1 MKLPQRLDSVAG
13 QFEGRTPEEAVRMA
27 RAEFGSDAPVRCW
40 KTRTGGVLGFFA
52 REAFVAG
59 ITPPAGAIKAVKTPR
74 AARELTE
81 TEAPEEL
88 PAKPRLAPPIP
99 DRESLS
105 LLVEGTNDE
114 LTLGSAPVPAAVF
127 SEVLAEAQAAV
138 NGADVGAHLQ
148 WPPSQNALT
157 ALASPERIGGL
168 NESLASIGVP
178 PSYRPQESEATLDG
192 LARVLATLPTAPT
205 APIDGGSV
213 LVVVGARRDAQAA
226 AQTLL
231 AQLGLAPS
239 DLLTVDRTD
248 VGRQKVARRR
258 SSNKVTVVVV
268 EASLR
273 SRDLAVAA
281 SWIEQV
287 APDYVLGAVAATAKR
302 ADVEQWRARVGRLD
316 ALALSRLGY
325 TASPGELMGL
335 LPIAFLDGEAAS
347 TVRWVLT
354 LLRTTLARQQ

>member
-1 MKLPQRLDSVAG
+1 
-13 QFEGRTPEEAVRMA
+13 MA

-74 AARELTE
+74 PPRALREAE
-81 TEAPEEL
+81 AVEAPPGQPE
-88 PAKPRLAPPIP
+88 LAPATP

-114 LTLGSAPVPAAVF
+114 LTIGSAPVPAAVF

-138 NGADVGAHLQ
+138 SGADVGAHPQ
-148 WPPSQNALT
+148 WSPPRNALT
-157 ALASPERIGGL
+157 ALTGPERIEGL
-168 NESLASIGVP
+168 NDSLASIGVP
-178 PSYRPQESEATLDG
+178 RSYRPKETEATLDG
-192 LARVLATLPTAPT
+192 LARVLATLPVAPT
-205 APIDGGSV
+205 APTCGGSV
-213 LVVVGARRDAQAA
+213 IVVVGAAREAQAA
-226 AQTLL
+226 ARDLQ

-248 VGRQKVARRR
+248 AGRQKVARRR
-258 SSNKVTVVVV
+258 ASNRVTVLVV

-287 APDYVLGAVAATAKR
+287 TPDYVLGAVAATAKR
-302 ADVEQWRARVGRLD
+302 ADVDHWRARVGRLD
-316 ALALSRLGY
+316 ALALSRLGH

-335 LPIAFLDGEAAS
+335 LPIAFLDGEEAS
-347 TVRWVLT
+347 TLRWVLT
-354 LLRTTLARQQ
+354 LLRTTLERPQ

>member
-1 MKLPQRLDSVAG
+1 M
-13 QFEGRTPEEAVRMA
+13 
-27 RAEFGSDAPVRCW
+27 
-40 KTRTGGVLGFFA
+40 
-52 REAFVAG
+52 
-59 ITPPAGAIKAVKTPR
+59 
-74 AARELTE
+74 
-81 TEAPEEL
+81 
-88 PAKPRLAPPIP
+88 P

-105 LLVEGTNDE
+105 LLVEGTSDE

-138 NGADVGAHLQ
+138 NGADVGAHPQ
-148 WPPSQNALT
+148 WPPAQNVLT
-157 ALASPERIGGL
+157 VLAGPERIEGL

-178 PSYRPQESEATLDG
+178 LPYPPKESEATLDG
-192 LARVLATLPTAPT
+192 LARVLATLPAAPT

-226 AQTLL
+226 AQVLV

-248 VGRQKVARRR
+248 AGRQKVVRRR

-281 SWIEQV
+281 SWIEHV
-287 APDYVLGAVAATAKR
+287 SPDYVLGAVAATAKR
-302 ADVEQWRARVGRLD
+302 ADVEHWRARVGRLD

-335 LPIAFLDGEAAS
+335 LPIALLDGEDRPPPCVGSSRCSGPRWRASNEAARLPHAGGGRPS
-347 TVRWVLT
+347 IPPGRRHRADRLRSCPHPGPNGDAESVPPHRPGPSRSQSGRGRRPGLGRVRRGAP
-354 LLRTTLARQQ
+354 LRTNSGGISEGR